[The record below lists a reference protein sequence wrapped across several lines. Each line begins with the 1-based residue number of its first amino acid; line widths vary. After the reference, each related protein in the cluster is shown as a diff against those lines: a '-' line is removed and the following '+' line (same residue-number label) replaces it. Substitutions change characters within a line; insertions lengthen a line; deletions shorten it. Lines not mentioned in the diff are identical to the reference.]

1 MNSQLKDLELAAQ
14 KREYGTIWQLVNQ
27 IAGQNKK
34 PVIVRKLDGSLPKD
48 KAEILDEWST
58 YFSTLLNNKN
68 IYADPANRP
77 LPTPDNNSLPTTR
90 ITRGEITAA
99 INSLKRSKSPGLD
112 YAMTAEVL
120 RDGGKFLGD
129 QLHKICQL
137 VFDECH
143 APKQWTSSIIVP
155 LPKKGNLQLM
165 TNYRGISTAN
175 KYTAEDHRRRL
186 SRRHSSLHHLHRL
199 QKGIRL
205 NRPRNDVCHSPT
217 LWYSR

>member
-1 MNSQLKDLELAAQ
+1 VKL
-14 KREYGTIWQLVNQ
+14 
-27 IAGQNKK
+27 
-34 PVIVRKLDGSLPKD
+34 VRKLDGSLPKD

-77 LPTPDNNSLPTTR
+77 QPTPDNNSIPRTR

-99 INSLKRSKSPGLD
+99 INSLKRSNSPGLD

-129 QLHKICQL
+129 LQLHKICQL

-143 APKQWTSSIIVP
+143 APKQWTFSMIVP

-165 TNYRGISTAN
+165 TNYRGISLMSIAA
-175 KYTAEDHRRRL
+175 K
-186 SRRHSSLHHLHRL
+186 
-199 QKGIRL
+199 
-205 NRPRNDVCHSPT
+205 V
-217 LWYSR
+217 